1 MRIAVLSDVHGNLRA
16 LEAVTDD
23 LRRQA
28 PDLVVHGGDLALN
41 GPRPAEVVDHIRELG
56 WPGARG
62 NADELLWAGLDPVP
76 AAEREFAQALRQAT
90 LRLLGPDRVQWLR
103 QLPRLWRHE
112 DLVVM
117 HASPTTVE
125 EAPPVEATDRQ
136 LVETYGGLAGRR
148 RLASVVSADRRWGG
162 AGSAGALRR
171 ADPDRRATGLD
182 LSIAELAG
190 QGASAGRIRSTP
202 GTGRADR

>member
-28 PDLVVHGGDLALN
+28 PDLVVHAGDLALN
-41 GPRPAEVVDHIRELG
+41 GPRPAEVIDRIRELG

-76 AAEREFAQALRQAT
+76 AAEREQAQALRQAT
-90 LRLLGPDRVQWLR
+90 LRLLGADRVRWLR

-117 HASPTTVE
+117 HASPTTLE
-125 EAPPVEATDRQ
+125 QARTVEATDQQ
-136 LVETYGGLAGRR
+136 LVAPYGGLDARLVVYAHASTVCPPDRLLDRGQYRECGLAGRR
-148 RLASVVSADRRWGG
+148 RLASLISADRRRGG
-162 AGSAGALRR
+162 VGSAGAL
-171 ADPDRRATGLD
+171 
-182 LSIAELAG
+182 
-190 QGASAGRIRSTP
+190 
-202 GTGRADR
+202 